1 MKKIKSIFAFLMLS
15 SLTLSGCAF
24 LDFFK
29 SKKNDTPADT
39 GGGGEEGG
47 GEHKEDKYT
56 VSFNAN
62 GGTGSMSAASEVS
75 GEYTL
80 PECGFTAPE
89 GKEFNGWKI
98 GAEGEVKQPGE
109 KITVEADITL
119 IAQWKDGAGPVV
131 KYTVIF
137 DVQGHGQ
144 APQSVEVNEGG
155 KVAKPTD
162 PSAEGWAYKG
172 WYKEATCQNAWNFE
186 TDTVTANVT
195 LYAKWTEVTPPTPTV
210 YTVTF
215 NVQGHG
221 EAPTSIKVEEGGKVT
236 KPTDPSATGW
246 TFGGWYKEAGCIT
259 SWDFDNDT
267 VTEDVVIYAK
277 WTEDTPTPTVYT
289 VAFDVQGHGDAPA
302 AQQVEDG
309 GLVTK
314 PADPSADGYDFGGW
328 YEEAECE
335 YEWHFDSDV
344 VFENITLYAKWT
356 EKTEPGEPVSVT
368 FVVEDA
374 MFEDGAHLFVH
385 YWGEGKDAK
394 TVEITLEN
402 KNVSFEAGYTQYI
415 VVRTTA
421 ESYDG
426 IVWEGED
433 DNCWGQTGNCNV
445 AEGTFSITYTGEGE
459 ELVVSPYSEPVE
471 FVPHVLYGGG
481 ESWEE
486 ETLVSVPVEG
496 HPERVAAELVLEAGD
511 EFVVEI
517 EKDVYLHY
525 SDFHNT
531 LEAHGQITHC
541 EDSEHEGHE
550 EHANNLIAVSD
561 GIYTIIVQKDVDDA
575 LKIFVEFEPLE
586 GDTKVYPPC
595 VHYSVGEEWFDAPLV
610 EDPSEEH
617 PEQYKIEKLELGK
630 DSEFAIN
637 MGTGWIH
644 SDQFHETEDCHGA
657 VSAHGENV
665 QVSEEGTYNIF
676 VNSSGIYVVYESY
689 DPEAPAEAVTV
700 TFVFDD
706 SMLSDGAHLY
716 VHYFNNDKPELE
728 AKNAELTA
736 ENKTVVF
743 EAGYTQYIVVRTTA
757 ESFDDIVWTGEG
769 DNCWGQ
775 TGNCN
780 IVEGTFTVAYGEGHE
795 VLVVSKYVE
804 PETPVEPEEPGK
816 TSKVTMTF
824 VIDEKIFEE
833 GTHYFVHCWGEGKE
847 DLNIEISKDNP
858 VVEIEDGYTGFI
870 IVRTG
875 ASSFEEIVWSGEDDN
890 CWGQTGNCDVA
901 EGTFTVAYG
910 EGHEVLVVSE
920 YVEA

>member
-1 MKKIKSIFAFLMLS
+1 MLG

-98 GAEGEVKQPGE
+98 GANGEVKQPGE

-119 IAQWKDGAGPVV
+119 IAQWKNGTGPVVV
-131 KYTVIF
+131 KYTVTF
-137 DVQGHGQ
+137 NVQGHGQ
-144 APQSVEVNEGG
+144 APQNVEVNEGG

-162 PSAEGWAYKG
+162 PSAEGWTFGG
-172 WYKEATCQNAWNFE
+172 WYKEAACQNAWNFE

-195 LYAKWTEVTPPTPTV
+195 LYAKWTEVTPIPTV

-221 EAPTSIKVEEGGKVT
+221 
-236 KPTDPSATGW
+236 
-246 TFGGWYKEAGCIT
+246 
-259 SWDFDNDT
+259 
-267 VTEDVVIYAK
+267 
-277 WTEDTPTPTVYT
+277 
-289 VAFDVQGHGDAPA
+289 DAPE

-309 GLVTK
+309 GLVAK
-314 PADPSADGYDFGGW
+314 PADPSAVGYDFGGW

-335 YEWHFDSDV
+335 DEDEWHFDSDV

-385 YWGEGKDAK
+385 YWGEGKDPK
-394 TVEITLEN
+394 TVEITSEN

-496 HPERVAAELVLEAGD
+496 QPERVAAELVLEAGD

-575 LKIFVEFEPLE
+575 LKIFVAFEPLE

-665 QVSEEGTYNIF
+665 KVSEEGTYSIF
-676 VNSSGIYVVYESY
+676 VNSSGMYVVYESY

-700 TFVFDD
+700 TFVFED

-736 ENKTVVF
+736 ENKTVIF

-780 IVEGTFTVAYGEGHE
+780 IVEGTFTVAYGEGDE

-804 PETPVEPEEPGK
+804 PETPVEPEEPGE

-824 VIDEKIFEE
+824 IIDEKIFGEE
-833 GTHYFVHCWGEGKE
+833 THYFVHCWGEGKK

-870 IVRTG
+870 IVRTS
-875 ASSFEEIVWSGEDDN
+875 ASSFEEIVWSGEGDN
-890 CWGQTGNCDVA
+890 CWGQTGDCDVA